1 MISTYEMLDV
11 ILSTVLMVIA
21 LIGLMI
27 TLIKNIKK

>member
-1 MISTYEMLDV
+1 MISTYEAFDIVMSAILV
-11 ILSTVLMVIA
+11 IIA

>member
-11 ILSTVLMVIA
+11 VTSTILVIIA